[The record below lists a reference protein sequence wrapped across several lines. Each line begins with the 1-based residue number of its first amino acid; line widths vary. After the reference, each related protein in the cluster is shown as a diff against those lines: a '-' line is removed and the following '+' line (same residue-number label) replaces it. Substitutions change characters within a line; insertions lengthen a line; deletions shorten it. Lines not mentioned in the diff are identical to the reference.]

1 MRRSVSL
8 LILAGLLPVIALGGT
23 FGAITLANEEAA
35 LKRQAQTDARFAAA
49 LLSVKLQSNLRA
61 VEMVA
66 QSPALDG
73 VPDLQRFRIL
83 AARIVA
89 NQPDWRTVS
98 LADPA
103 GNRIADVPIAIGGK
117 QTGKV
122 VEMTSLRRVVAS
134 GRPTIGNVVAG
145 PGGVRAFAIR
155 APVLK
160 GGRVRFVVTAVVPA
174 TRLRDLL
181 LFEDLPDG
189 WTASVID
196 ASNSPVTASGQLAAQ
211 GGRADLLERS
221 APVAGTDWTVRI
233 TAPARIFSAPVE
245 RAVLLLILAALLCL
259 GVVLLLARMLAA
271 DLKEGRQRDAAL
283 LQSQRMEALGRLTG
297 GVAHDFNNLLTPI
310 LGGLDMIRRRTT
322 DERSARYADAALAS
336 AERARSLVGRLLAF
350 SRRQN
355 LAPRSLDLRMLIENM
370 SDLIAR
376 SLTPVI
382 EVRVE
387 AEGPAR
393 PALADP
399 GQLELAILNLVI
411 NARDAMPCGG
421 TLRIATG
428 SASPEMIDG
437 LPPGDYVYVAVEDA
451 GSGMDEAT
459 LKHAVDPFFTT
470 KAVDKGTGLG
480 LSMIDGFA
488 AQSGGALRLRSEV
501 GTGTTATIVL
511 PCSREA
517 PVVSQS
523 PVAMPTRLSSGRILL
538 VDDDDGVR
546 TATAEMLRDADQD
559 IVEAAN
565 VDQALQRL
573 REDGRF
579 DAVVTDF
586 VMPGKSGGDL
596 IRQLRAD
603 HPQLPVL
610 LVTGFVTATEGLPD
624 DVAVLRKPFSNA
636 ELLAAIARLQQTEA
650 AGPPSP

>member
-1 MRRSVSL
+1 M
-8 LILAGLLPVIALGGT
+8 IALGGT

-73 VPDLQRFRIL
+73 VPDLQRFRTL
-83 AARIVA
+83 AGRIVA

-98 LADPA
+98 LADHG
-103 GNRIADVPIAIGGK
+103 GNRISDVPIAIGGR

-145 PGGVRAFAIR
+145 PSGARAFAIR

-181 LFEDLPDG
+181 LFEDLPAG

-196 ASNSPVTASGQLAAQ
+196 ATGTPVTASGQLAA
-211 GGRADLLERS
+211 GRDPADVLERS

-233 TAPARIFSAPVE
+233 TAPASVFSAPAE

-271 DLKEGRQRDAAL
+271 DLKEGRRRDAAL

-322 DERSARYADAALAS
+322 DERTRRYADAALAS
-336 AERARSLVGRLLAF
+336 AERAKSLVGRLLSF
-350 SRRQN
+350 SRRQS
-355 LAPRSLDLRMLIENM
+355 LAPKSIELRLLIESM

-376 SLTPVI
+376 SLTPAI
-382 EVRVE
+382 DVRVE
-387 AEGPAR
+387 AEEQAR
-393 PALADP
+393 PASADP

-411 NARDAMPCGG
+411 NARDAMPSGG
-421 TLRIATG
+421 RLRIATG
-428 SASPEMIDG
+428 SALPEMIAG
-437 LPPGDYVYVAVEDA
+437 LPPGDYVYVAVEDS

-470 KAVDKGTGLG
+470 KSVDKGTGLG

-488 AQSGGALRLRSEV
+488 AQSGGALRLLSEV

-511 PCSREA
+511 PCSWET
-517 PVVSQS
+517 PVVHPS
-523 PVAMPTRLSSGRILL
+523 PGPMPERLPSGRILL
-538 VDDDDGVR
+538 VVDDEDVR
-546 TATAEMLRDADQD
+546 AATAEILIDADQD

-565 VDQALQRL
+565 VDDAFQRL
-573 REDGRF
+573 REEGKF
-579 DAVVTDF
+579 DAVLTDF

-603 HPQLPVL
+603 HPQLPIL
-610 LVTGFVTATEGLPD
+610 LVTGFVAATEALPAD
-624 DVAVLRKPFSNA
+624 IAVLRKPFSNA
-636 ELLAAIARLQQTEA
+636 ELLEAVARLRQPQA
-650 AGPPSP
+650 ARPPSA